1 MTPLTFTHRL
11 PTQEIRFGTGLA
23 AANVRQA
30 VASLGVSRPMLLTS
44 AREESTARRITGGT
58 GVVAVFTDVVM
69 HVPVEVAERARTVA
83 LEADA
88 DALIAIGGGS
98 TTGLAKAVALTS
110 GLPIIAVPTTYAGS
124 EATAVWG
131 MIENRTKTTGT
142 DITVLPRVVVYDS
155 DLLSTLP
162 TGMTVTSGLNALA
175 HCVDSL
181 WAPQADPINRAHAL
195 EGARL
200 LRDGLTGLSDAS
212 SAASSTASSTA
223 DTSDEVTSRELT
235 LAGCYLAALSFSS
248 AGSGLH
254 HKICHVLG
262 GTFNLPHAD
271 THAIVLPHVL
281 RFNAAAGDVAHVGR
295 LAEVFGVEN
304 AVDGLDELYARI
316 NAPRHL
322 GDIGFTG
329 DHIPEAVERIVA
341 VAPRD
346 NPVPVTRDN
355 ITRLLM
361 QAL

>member
-1 MTPLTFTHRL
+1 MTPLTFNHQL
-11 PTQEIRFGTGLA
+11 LAQDVRFGTGLA
-23 AANVRQA
+23 ATNVRQA
-30 VASLGVSRPMLLTS
+30 VTALGANRPMLITS
-44 AREESTARRITGGT
+44 AREESTARRITDGT
-58 GVVAVFTDVVM
+58 GVAAVFTDVVM
-69 HVPVEVAERARTVA
+69 HVPKEVAERARQVA
-83 LEADA
+83 LDAEA

-131 MIENRTKTTGT
+131 MTENRTKTTGT
-142 DITVLPRVVVYDS
+142 DITVLPKVVVYDS

-162 TGMTVTSGLNALA
+162 TDMTVASGLNAMA

-181 WAPQADPINRAHAL
+181 WAPKADPINRAHAL

-200 LRDGLTGLSDAS
+200 LRDGLMGLSATSGVADKTDGV
-212 SAASSTASSTA
+212 SAAQA
-223 DTSDEVTSRELT
+223 VVSRELT

-262 GTFNLPHAD
+262 GTFNLPHAE
-271 THAIVLPHVL
+271 THAIILPHVL
-281 RFNAAAGDVAHVGR
+281 RFNATAGDAAHVGR

-304 AVDGLDELYARI
+304 AVDGLDELYERI

-322 GDIGFTG
+322 GEIGFTK
-329 DHIPEAVERIVA
+329 DNIPEAVERILA
-341 VAPRD
+341 AAPKD
-346 NPVPVTRDN
+346 NPVPVTDDAM
-355 ITRLLM
+355 TRLLR

>member
-1 MTPLTFTHRL
+1 MTPLTFNHRL
-11 PTQEIRFGTGLA
+11 LAQEVRFGTGLA

-30 VASLGVSRPMLLTS
+30 VTSLGARRPMLITS
-44 AREESTARRITGGT
+44 AREQSQARRITDGT
-58 GVVAVFTDVVM
+58 GVAAVFTDVVM
-69 HVPVEVAERARTVA
+69 HVPREVAERARRVA
-83 LEADA
+83 AGADV

-98 TTGLAKAVALTS
+98 TIGLAKAVALTS

-131 MIENRTKTTGT
+131 MTENRTKTTGT
-142 DITVLPRVVVYDS
+142 DTAVLPKVVVYDS

-162 TGMTVTSGLNALA
+162 TGMTVASGLNALA

-181 WAPQADPINRAHAL
+181 WAPKADPINRAHAL

-200 LRDGLTGLSDAS
+200 LRDGLTGLS
-212 SAASSTASSTA
+212 AATDTAGKVA
-223 DTSDEVTSRELT
+223 SRELT

-262 GTFNLPHAD
+262 GTFNLPHAE

-281 RFNAAAGDVAHVGR
+281 RFNAAAGDAAHAGR
-295 LAEVFGVEN
+295 LAEVFGVKD
-304 AVDGLDELYARI
+304 AVEGLEQLYERI

-322 GDIGFTG
+322 GEIGFTEEN
-329 DHIPEAVERIVA
+329 IPEATERIIA
-341 VAPRD
+341 AAPKD
-346 NPVPVTRDN
+346 NPMPVTDDAM
-355 ITRLLM
+355 TRLLL